1 MKTDQT
7 KVFFRYEKEEIQ
19 TEKGSK
25 LVNKPNGSITAV
37 VRNVQTNEEVA
48 TREVKLRHGDISNKI
63 VGRKYAFKK
72 LMDYSL
78 VNNLLSKP
86 EIGELWKL
94 FGSTCKQPT
103 HKLVY

>member
-7 KVFFRYEKEEIQ
+7 KVFFKYSE
-19 TEKGSK
+19 
-25 LVNKPNGSITAV
+25 NGTITAV
-37 VRNVQTNEEVA
+37 AKNIQTNEEIV
-48 TREVKLRHGDISNKI
+48 TREVKLRHGDVSNKI

-78 VNNLLSKP
+78 VNNLLPKP

-94 FGSTCKQPT
+94 FGSTCKQPQQ
-103 HKLVY
+103 KLAY

>member
-7 KVFFRYEKEEIQ
+7 KVFFRYDE
-19 TEKGSK
+19 
-25 LVNKPNGSITAV
+25 NGTITAIAK
-37 VRNVQTNEEVA
+37 NVQTNEEVA
-48 TREVKLRHGDISNKI
+48 TREVKLRHGDTPNKV

-78 VNNLLSKP
+78 VNNLLPKP

-94 FGSTCKQPT
+94 FGSTCKQPSQ
-103 HKLVY
+103 KLAY

>member
-7 KVFFRYEKEEIQ
+7 KVFFRYDE
-19 TEKGSK
+19 
-25 LVNKPNGSITAV
+25 NGTITAV
-37 VRNVQTNEEVA
+37 AKNVQTNKEVA
-48 TREVKLRHGDISNKI
+48 TREVKLRHGDVPNKV

-78 VNNLLSKP
+78 VNNLLPKP

-94 FGSTCKQPT
+94 FGSTCKQPQQ
-103 HKLVY
+103 KLAY